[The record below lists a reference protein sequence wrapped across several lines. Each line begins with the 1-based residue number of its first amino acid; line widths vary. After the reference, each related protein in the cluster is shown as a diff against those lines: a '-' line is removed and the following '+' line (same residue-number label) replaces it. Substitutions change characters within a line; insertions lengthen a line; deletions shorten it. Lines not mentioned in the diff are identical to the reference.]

1 MRVIRYGAWA
11 AVAALSLIIAV
22 VYAVS
27 GQSRDGA
34 AGASASA
41 IGGPF
46 TLTTHEGEKLSSEDL
61 KGKPFVVFFGFTYCP
76 EVCPTTLLELS
87 QTIKELGA
95 AADGMRFLF
104 ISVDPERDTPE
115 VLGTYLSS
123 FDPHI
128 TGLTGTPEEIAAV
141 AKAYRVTYEKV
152 PTSGG
157 DYTMNH
163 TALVYLM
170 DAKGVFKGVLALGV
184 LPEKRLEKL
193 KSLLG
198 SSGT

>member
-11 AVAALSLIIAV
+11 AVAALSLVIA

-27 GQSRDGA
+27 GQSRDGG

-46 TLTTHEGEKLSSEDL
+46 TLTTHEGKRLSSADL
-61 KGKPFVVFFGFTYCP
+61 KGKPFAVFFGFTYCP

-152 PTSGG
+152 PTSDG
-157 DYTMNH
+157 YTMNH

-170 DAKGVFKGVLALGV
+170 DEKGAFKGVLALGV
-184 LPEKRLEKL
+184 PPERRLEKL

>member
-11 AVAALSLIIAV
+11 AIAALALITAI
-22 VYAVS
+22 VYAVN
-27 GQSRDGA
+27 GQSRDDGA
-34 AGASASA
+34 APAAAA

-46 TLTTHEGEKLSSEDL
+46 TLTTHDGKKLSSEEL
-61 KGKPFVVFFGFTYCP
+61 KGKPFAVFFGFTYCP

-104 ISVDPERDTPE
+104 ITVDPERDTPE
-115 VLGTYLSS
+115 QLGTYLSS

-128 TGLTGTPEEIAAV
+128 TGLTGSPDEIAAV
-141 AKAYRVTYEKV
+141 AKAYRVQYEKV
-152 PTSGG
+152 PTSDG
-157 DYTMNH
+157 YTMNH

-170 DAKGVFKGVLALGV
+170 DEKGGFKSVLALGV
-184 LPEKRLEKL
+184 PPAKRLEKL
-193 KSLLG
+193 KTLLG
-198 SSGT
+198 LPGA

>member
-1 MRVIRYGAWA
+1 M
-11 AVAALSLIIAV
+11 
-22 VYAVS
+22 
-27 GQSRDGA
+27 
-34 AGASASA
+34 
-41 IGGPF
+41 
-46 TLTTHEGEKLSSEDL
+46 
-61 KGKPFVVFFGFTYCP
+61 
-76 EVCPTTLLELS
+76 LELS

-115 VLGTYLSS
+115 QLGTYLSS

-152 PTSGG
+152 PTSDG
-157 DYTMNH
+157 YTMNH

-170 DAKGVFKGVLALGV
+170 DEKGAFKGVLALGV
-184 LPEKRLEKL
+184 PPEKRLEKL

>member
-1 MRVIRYGAWA
+1 MHVIRYGAWA
-11 AVAALSLIIAV
+11 AIAALALVIAV
-22 VYAVS
+22 IYAVS
-27 GQSRDGA
+27 GQSREGGA
-34 AGASASA
+34 GPSA

-46 TLTTHEGEKLSSEDL
+46 SLTTSDGKRLSNDDL
-61 KGKPFVVFFGFTYCP
+61 KGKPFAVFFGFTYCP

-87 QTIKELGA
+87 QTIKELGT

-115 VLGTYLSS
+115 QLGTYLSS

-141 AKAYRVTYEKV
+141 AQAYRVTYEKV
-152 PTSGG
+152 PTSDG
-157 DYTMNH
+157 YTMNH
-163 TALVYLM
+163 TALIYLM
-170 DAKGVFKGVLALGV
+170 DEKGAFKGVLALGV
-184 LPEKRLEKL
+184 PPERRLQKL

-198 SSGT
+198 ASGT